1 VTTRIAVQI
10 TQRELE
16 EIFELEREL
25 QEKEKHLDE
34 LKQNVK
40 VLMFAKAP
48 VEQGRFVPHLVK
60 IPGRNVPWKQLF
72 VEELGVVFMES
83 CRKRYPVKMRFDL
96 KVEEHAVLPLWKD
109 IANSSAP
116 PMS

>member
-1 VTTRIAVQI
+1 MTTKIAVQI
-10 TQRELE
+10 TQRELQ
-16 EIFELEREL
+16 EIFDLEREL
-25 QEKEKHLDE
+25 QEKEKHLEE

-60 IPGRNVPWKQLF
+60 IPGRNVPWKQVV
-72 VEELGVVFMES
+72 VEELGADFMEN
-83 CRKRYPVKMRFDL
+83 CRKRFPVKMRFDL

-109 IANSSAP
+109 GANSSAP
-116 PMS
+116 PVA